1 MPDYTHLLETKL
13 TTDQK
18 LALNSVTEIAR
29 AHKMTVYL
37 TGGAVR
43 DIISGSSVRDLDVSV
58 QGNALKL
65 RKDLE
70 KAGFDL
76 TGEHTPSQTLFAN
89 FHQHARLEVSSTRRE
104 EFAKPGRA
112 EYTPA
117 GILDD
122 LRRRDF
128 TANAMALSLNEGS
141 YGLMLD
147 PLNGAAD
154 IVAQHVRL
162 VNNHGFLDDPIR
174 LVRATR
180 LMARTGWSMEERTKA
195 RYDNAKAEGVISH
208 ITAYQRGYELE
219 ETAYEEDA
227 LVILKALEAEGW
239 MKHLFPAWTH
249 HSADAAG
256 LQRLHENLV
265 RLMMAGL
272 HPDASAAAFTLL
284 TAKMPSSQ
292 LGALKKLFP
301 RRGLAHDIAALEHD
315 AKAFSKQLTSKEATT
330 SSQTWKLFHAAKPEA
345 VLWLFHTGKS
355 AAVQGRYTDFFTKW
369 TEARQKMPYAILQEM
384 RIKPGMENYAEVI
397 EKLTFAFM
405 DGEVDSEESIRKFL
419 GPFSPPAPPPPIVVR
434 RPRSTKRVDI
444 PKEKKRPA
452 KAVHAEE
459 VVAAGEVSVVAQAA
473 APAAVPEGKAKA
485 ASGKKTE
492 TQPITMPKPG
502 PVSATKP
509 IAKTVAPAKP
519 APAAKPVVAA
529 IPTKKAAVRPA
540 VAAQLPARP
549 AVKTATKPVAKKAAP
564 LAKKAPVVKLA
575 QKPVV
580 KVEQMPTA
588 RPTEKSSPRPV
599 AKPAATP
606 VQKPTSRPTQ
616 RPGMKVMPKT
626 TARPAVKPLV
636 KPKAKL
642 EEKPAHK
649 KPAAGPSAKVAAKP
663 APARASVTK
672 PAPGPA
678 VKSAAKSVAK
688 PAPVSKKPAD
698 KKTAAKGTPKP
709 ASKKAVI
716 ETEKKSSR
724 PSRKK

>member
-1 MPDYTHLLETKL
+1 MPDYTHLLETRL

-29 AHKMTVYL
+29 AHNMTVYL

-112 EYTPA
+112 EYAPA

-154 IVAQHVRL
+154 IQAQHVRL
-162 VNNHGFLDDPIR
+162 VDNYGFLNDPIR

-195 RYDNAKAEGVISH
+195 RYDQAKTEGVISH

-256 LQRLHENLV
+256 LQRLHDNLV

-284 TAKMPSSQ
+284 TAKMPSNQ

-301 RRGLAHDIAALEHD
+301 RRGLAHDVAALEHD
-315 AKAFSKQLTSKEATT
+315 AKAFSKQLLSKEAAT

-355 AAVQGRYTDFFTKW
+355 AAIQGRYTDFFTKW
-369 TEARQKMPYAILQEM
+369 TEARQRTPYAILQEM
-384 RIKPGMENYAEVI
+384 RIKPGMENYVDI
-397 EKLTFAFM
+397 LEKLTFAFM

-419 GPFSPPAPPPPIVVR
+419 GPFSPPAPPPPVVVR
-434 RPRSTKRVDI
+434 RPRSTKRVDV
-444 PKEKKRPA
+444 PKEKKKTA

-459 VVAAGEVSVVAQAA
+459 VVAAGDVSVVAQAA
-473 APAAVPEGKAKA
+473 VPAIVTEGKVKA

-492 TQPITMPKPG
+492 TLPRTMPEPG
-502 PVSATKP
+502 PASATKP
-509 IAKTVAPAKP
+509 VAKTIVP
-519 APAAKPVVAA
+519 AKPVVAA
-529 IPTKKAAVRPA
+529 KTTKKAVARPV
-540 VAAQLPARP
+540 VAATSPTKPPA
-549 AVKTATKPVAKKAAP
+549 KTATKPVAKKAGPLAKKVES
-564 LAKKAPVVKLA
+564 LAKKAPVVKPV

-580 KVEQMPTA
+580 KVEQ
-588 RPTEKSSPRPV
+588 RPTEKSSSRPV

-606 VQKPTSRPTQ
+606 VQKSTSRPTQ
-616 RPGMKVMPKT
+616 RPGMKAEQKLA
-626 TARPAVKPLV
+626 ARPAAKLPV
-636 KPKAKL
+636 KPKARP
-642 EEKPAHK
+642 EEGPAHK
-649 KPAAGPSAKVAAKP
+649 GPAAGPSAKVAAKP
-663 APARASVTK
+663 APAKASVTK
-672 PAPGPA
+672 PAPR
-678 VKSAAKSVAK
+678 SAAKSVAK
-688 PAPVSKKPAD
+688 PAPANKKPAD
-698 KKTAAKGTPKP
+698 KKTAAKEAPKP
-709 ASKKAVI
+709 ANKKAVI
-716 ETEKKSSR
+716 QAEKKSGG
-724 PSRKK
+724 PSHKK